1 MVIFRT
7 LLRAILRIFAGLP
20 EIAQGT
26 LTLTKARHARDAWLA
41 SRGAEQMTSE
51 SDIRATWG
59 EQLAVAQ
66 ETLAAAGS
74 PAPQAEAVLLLS
86 HLVSVPGP
94 ELLARPSS
102 PMRQLDAETYATWV
116 ARRAAGEAL
125 AHITGRLE
133 FMGLDI
139 TIGRDSPLA
148 PPGAQRLV
156 ETALQWARRHPH
168 GELSVAEMSAGC
180 GAVALALAA
189 LEPRFIRIY
198 AVEPSPPALET
209 ARANGAR
216 YLLNLVVSW
225 LEGEGLDAVPE
236 PVDLIV
242 CAQPDRIDLAQ
253 ALAKLRSGG
262 ALICA
267 VDDAQRR
274 VTDDLLVRGGFF
286 RAPIWVEGRGD
297 VPALVVAQRWRDS
310 AGG

>member
-1 MVIFRT
+1 
-7 LLRAILRIFAGLP
+7 
-20 EIAQGT
+20 
-26 LTLTKARHARDAWLA
+26 
-41 SRGAEQMTSE
+41 MTSE
-51 SDIRATWG
+51 SDTSTTWG
-59 EQLAVAQ
+59 AQLALAE

-74 PAPQAEAVLLLS
+74 PAPQEEALELLS
-86 HLVSVPGP
+86 HLVSVPGS
-94 ELLARPSS
+94 ELLARLSS

-189 LEPRFIRIY
+189 LEPRFTRIY
-198 AVEPSPPALET
+198 ALEASPPALET

-216 YLLNLVVSW
+216 YLLNLVISW

-236 PVDLIV
+236 PVDLII
-242 CAQPDRIDLAQ
+242 CAEPGWASFEQ
-253 ALAKLRSGG
+253 APAKLRPGG

-267 VDDAQRR
+267 VDRAERSA
-274 VTDDLLVRGGFF
+274 TNDLVIRGFS
-286 RAPIWVEGRGD
+286 RAPIWVESQGD
-297 VPALVVAQRWRDS
+297 LPALVIAQQLRDS